1 VALALDTPRL
11 VLRRWQPEDGAVLA
25 AINSDPEVSRYLVGG
40 TPVSAERS
48 AEQSAWMVRHWSERG
63 FGLWAAVLRETDE
76 TIGFVGLAVPA
87 FLPAVL
93 PAVEVGWRLGRA
105 WWGRGLATEGARAS
119 LAHGFAELGLARI
132 IALIDPRNTAS
143 VRVAEKVGMAPGGA
157 VLHPRTRV
165 RLTVYETGP
174 APHEATIDL
183 QRTHGD
189 DRLRRGRLV

>member
-1 VALALDTPRL
+1 MPLALETPRL
-11 VLRRWQPEDGAVLA
+11 VLRPWQPEDAATLA
-25 AINSDPEVSRYLVGG
+25 AINADPEVSRYLVGG
-40 TPVSAERS
+40 TPVTAEQS
-48 AEQSAWMVRHWSERG
+48 AEQSAWMVRHWSDRG
-63 FGLWAAVLRETDE
+63 FGLWAADLRETGE

-132 IALIDPRNTAS
+132 IALIDPRNAAS
-143 VRVAEKVGMAPGGA
+143 VRVAEKVGMAPAGA

-165 RLTVYETGP
+165 RLTVYEAEP
-174 APHEATIDL
+174 RPNEA
-183 QRTHGD
+183 RMEAE
-189 DRLRRGRLV
+189 